1 MLGGVNG
8 TNDSFTPACLR
19 VVLLK
24 RMLPIVPTTRSLLS
38 RLAAFLF
45 AGAPLVVLLLIISG
59 LYAAD
64 QGLSRT
70 DQARTESDAAEV
82 ANLIRGFLDLHTE
95 KLQGF
100 HVVYAPPHRAPDS
113 LHFGFLV
120 GPLRAKGTAFG
131 RLWATDPD
139 GVVVLDSVI
148 RGNVGLPLRGI
159 DIDTLKILSTDSAVA
174 RARVT
179 HRLQLSSSGRGLSGD
194 RGFIMVSPV
203 IVNREIAGF
212 VLGSV
217 LTDSIFP
224 GLRTRSVD
232 DRSALVIT
240 SGSDTIASASR
251 PERAISVESSAMPVE
266 APGNT
271 RWMVHVT
278 HASAG
283 WPMRVALWAIGITA
297 LTALVVGLVRERRQ
311 SRRIAERSQELEH
324 LSTELLHANRAKSEF
339 LANVSHELRT
349 PLNAIVGFVD
359 LLRDGVY
366 GELAARQIGPVER
379 IAASATHL
387 RHLVDQ
393 VLDLAKITAGR
404 LEVHTDV
411 VDLRSFV
418 LDIAGEME
426 ALVTERGVALSLGIG
441 ATLPR
446 VRTDPTHLRQ
456 ILVNLIGNA
465 IKYTNAGT
473 IAVRAR
479 LVGADP
485 GLVPDDRT
493 SRTTPESV
501 WLHPLPSPAQGLWIA
516 LQVIDTGIGIAE
528 ADFDRI
534 FDEFEQVGAGP
545 RGESM
550 QRGTG
555 LGLSIS
561 RRLARLLGGDIVVES
576 ELGKGSTFTLWLP
589 VDPADLRLAEERR
602 SPPRPRP
609 AVEG

>member
-1 MLGGVNG
+1 MR
-8 TNDSFTPACLR
+8 LR
-19 VVLLK
+19 VVLLQ
-24 RMLPIVPTTRSLLS
+24 RMLLAVPTTRSFLS
-38 RLAAFLF
+38 RLAALLF
-45 AGAPLVVLLLIISG
+45 AAAPLVVLLLIIGG

-70 DQARTESDAAEV
+70 DQDRTQSDAAEV
-82 ANLIRGFLDLHTE
+82 ASLITGFLDLHAE
-95 KLQGF
+95 KLNGF
-100 HVVYAPPHRAPDS
+100 RVLYAPSQRAPDS
-113 LHFGFLV
+113 TLFAFIV
-120 GPLRAKGTAFG
+120 EPLRANGTSFR
-131 RLWATDPD
+131 RLMATDAR
-139 GVVVLDSVI
+139 GVVILDSLI
-148 RGNVGLPLRGI
+148 RGSPGPPMKGV
-159 DIDTLKILSTDSAVA
+159 DVDTLSVLRIDSAVV
-174 RARVT
+174 RARRT
-179 HRLQLSSSGRGLSGD
+179 RKLQLSSAGRGISGEHV
-194 RGFIMVSPV
+194 FVMVSPM
-203 IVNREIAGF
+203 IVDTVAGF
-212 VLGSV
+212 VLGSI
-217 LTDSIFP
+217 LTDSILP
-224 GLRTRSVD
+224 GLHTRYD
-232 DRSALVIT
+232 ADRASLVIT
-240 SGSDTIASASR
+240 TDRDTIVATARSN
-251 PERAISVESSAMPVE
+251 RAPSVEKSMMPVT
-266 APGNT
+266 APGDAQ
-271 RWMVHVT
+271 WMVQVT
-278 HASAG
+278 HPSTN
-283 WPMRVALWAIGITA
+283 WPMRIALWAIGITA
-297 LTALVVGLVRERRQ
+297 LTALVVGLIRERQQ

-366 GELAARQIGPVER
+366 GDLAPRQIGPVER
-379 IAASATHL
+379 IAASGTHL

-426 ALVTERGVALSLGIG
+426 ALVTDRGVALSLGIG

-446 VRTDPTHLRQ
+446 IRTDPTHLRQ

-465 IKYTNAGT
+465 IKYTNDGT
-473 IAVRAR
+473 ISVRAR

-485 GLVPDDRT
+485 APGSDDRMP
-493 SRTTPESV
+493 RTTPDGV
-501 WLHPLPSPAQGLWIA
+501 WLQPLPSPSQGVWVA
-516 LQVIDTGIGIAE
+516 VQVIDTGIGIAE
-528 ADFDRI
+528 ADFERI

-589 VDPADLRLAEERR
+589 VDPADLKLAEERR